1 MGNFIAIGLNYS
13 DHAAE
18 AGMPI
23 PKEPI
28 IFNKA
33 PSCLCGPNDD
43 TIIPRDSTKL
53 DWEIELGI
61 VIGTRARYLS
71 KDKALDVVAGY
82 CLAND
87 VSERV
92 FQIERAGQWTK
103 GKGCETFGPLGPW
116 LVTKDE
122 IKDPQKLNMWLNVNG
137 EKRQRGNT
145 STMIFDCR
153 HIVWCC
159 SQYFIL
165 EPGDVIITGTPPGV
179 GLGMKPPTF
188 LKAGDVVTLGID
200 GLGEQKQKVV
210 KGKNDQASA
219 DTANAAPPD
228 PVPVTLNPATTALLI
243 FDIVDPICSRQP
255 NCTGKMVP
263 AISSLLARARQAG
276 VTVAFG
282 TRAPTMSNWLPEVCP
297 APGDI
302 KIESQAQD
310 RFYNTDLD
318 KTLKAKGITTLILA
332 GWKVSGSV
340 TYTSVGAT
348 LRGYTVVVPV
358 DASLDATDYE
368 IAIGQFQILHQH
380 SANAA
385 NEALKD
391 KASTLSRTDLISF
404 K

>member
-1 MGNFIAIGLNYS
+1 MTKPALTLQ
-13 DHAAE
+13 
-18 AGMPI
+18 MP
-23 PKEPI
+23 
-28 IFNKA
+28 
-33 PSCLCGPNDD
+33 S
-43 TIIPRDSTKL
+43 
-53 DWEIELGI
+53 
-61 VIGTRARYLS
+61 
-71 KDKALDVVAGY
+71 
-82 CLAND
+82 
-87 VSERV
+87 
-92 FQIERAGQWTK
+92 
-103 GKGCETFGPLGPW
+103 
-116 LVTKDE
+116 
-122 IKDPQKLNMWLNVNG
+122 
-137 EKRQRGNT
+137 
-145 STMIFDCR
+145 
-153 HIVWCC
+153 
-159 SQYFIL
+159 
-165 EPGDVIITGTPPGV
+165 PP
-179 GLGMKPPTF
+179 
-188 LKAGDVVTLGID
+188 
-200 GLGEQKQKVV
+200 E
-210 KGKNDQASA
+210 
-219 DTANAAPPD
+219 
-228 PVPVTLNPATTALLI
+228 PVPVVLNPATTALLI
-243 FDIVDPICSRQP
+243 FDIVDPICARQP

-282 TRAPTMSNWLPEVCP
+282 TRAPTMSKWLPEVFP

-368 IAIGQFQILHQH
+368 IAIGLYQILHQH

-391 KASTLSRTDLISF
+391 RASTLSRTDLITF

>member
-1 MGNFIAIGLNYS
+1 MTKPSLTLQ
-13 DHAAE
+13 
-18 AGMPI
+18 MP
-23 PKEPI
+23 
-28 IFNKA
+28 
-33 PSCLCGPNDD
+33 S
-43 TIIPRDSTKL
+43 
-53 DWEIELGI
+53 
-61 VIGTRARYLS
+61 
-71 KDKALDVVAGY
+71 
-82 CLAND
+82 
-87 VSERV
+87 
-92 FQIERAGQWTK
+92 
-103 GKGCETFGPLGPW
+103 
-116 LVTKDE
+116 
-122 IKDPQKLNMWLNVNG
+122 
-137 EKRQRGNT
+137 
-145 STMIFDCR
+145 
-153 HIVWCC
+153 
-159 SQYFIL
+159 
-165 EPGDVIITGTPPGV
+165 
-179 GLGMKPPTF
+179 
-188 LKAGDVVTLGID
+188 
-200 GLGEQKQKVV
+200 
-210 KGKNDQASA
+210 
-219 DTANAAPPD
+219 PPD
-228 PVPVTLNPATTALLI
+228 PVPVVLDPAKTALLI

-263 AISSLLARARQAG
+263 AIASLLARARRAG

-282 TRAPTMSNWLPEVCP
+282 TRAPTMSNWLPEVLP

-391 KASTLSRTDLISF
+391 RASTLSRTDLIAF

>member
-1 MGNFIAIGLNYS
+1 MTK
-13 DHAAE
+13 AALTLQ
-18 AGMPI
+18 MP
-23 PKEPI
+23 
-28 IFNKA
+28 
-33 PSCLCGPNDD
+33 S
-43 TIIPRDSTKL
+43 
-53 DWEIELGI
+53 
-61 VIGTRARYLS
+61 
-71 KDKALDVVAGY
+71 
-82 CLAND
+82 
-87 VSERV
+87 
-92 FQIERAGQWTK
+92 
-103 GKGCETFGPLGPW
+103 
-116 LVTKDE
+116 
-122 IKDPQKLNMWLNVNG
+122 
-137 EKRQRGNT
+137 
-145 STMIFDCR
+145 
-153 HIVWCC
+153 
-159 SQYFIL
+159 
-165 EPGDVIITGTPPGV
+165 
-179 GLGMKPPTF
+179 
-188 LKAGDVVTLGID
+188 
-200 GLGEQKQKVV
+200 
-210 KGKNDQASA
+210 
-219 DTANAAPPD
+219 PPD
-228 PVPVTLNPATTALLI
+228 PVPVALNPATTALLI

-263 AISSLLARARQAG
+263 AIASLLARARQAG
-276 VTVAFG
+276 VTVVYG
-282 TRAPTMSNWLPEVCP
+282 TRAPTMSNWLPEVLP

-391 KASTLSRTDLISF
+391 KASTLSRTDLIAF